1 MFLHHARVF
10 ATEPSAD
17 VCLSDETRHQVAY
30 FEFALL
36 FACWEV
42 RKVASLF
49 FFCGFRFKIFLE
61 LICIWMFLVF
71 GLICSPPAFELIL
84 FCLQNWGLKLLET
97 KERNVKKNQKKR
109 GFKSKSGHEERERVK
124 ESLVFYRSFKSDSFS
139 GRSLS
144 WNGDI
149 RRPRHLCVWPTYKTA
164 SLLLLQ
170 SLSRPLL
177 PLLHGIT
184 GGWAARCKK

>member
-1 MFLHHARVF
+1 MLVFSRLSHQLMF
-10 ATEPSAD
+10 
-17 VCLSDETRHQVAY
+17 VCLTRRGIRLHILN
-30 FEFALL
+30 LL
-36 FACWEV
+36 CCLHAEKWGKWRHC
-42 RKVASLF
+42 F

-97 KERNVKKNQKKR
+97 KERNVKKNQKKW

-164 SLLLLQ
+164 SLLLLLQ

>member
-1 MFLHHARVF
+1 MLVFSRLSHQLMF
-10 ATEPSAD
+10 
-17 VCLSDETRHQVAY
+17 VCLTRRGIRLHILN
-30 FEFALL
+30 LL
-36 FACWEV
+36 CCLHAEKWGKWRHC
-42 RKVASLF
+42 F